1 MLPSLVWYGRQ
12 DLNLHGC
19 PLEPKSNVSANSTTP
34 AYFTLYVFRPVAVPC
49 VRLGDG
55 APALHT
61 DRGHSLR
68 SLHLPQ
74 AALPS
79 LPYNNFTNYAVSI
92 CKSRTI
98 IPQDLLFGSPKRKA
112 EAKLLRLFLVCQA
125 WIVVFFHNRNLYLF
139 TKQVSAYCTVQPGS
153 QRSYGR
159 VENVL
164 CIVKSDIIH
173 RVYRGKCACC
183 TAPAKFCPGGV

>member
-1 MLPSLVWYGRQ
+1 MGITILLKSSTLLTMPVAFIYLSSLQTSRRGQ
-12 DLNLHGC
+12 C
-19 PLEPKSNVSANSTTP
+19 PHRP
-34 AYFTLYVFRPVAVPC
+34 AGGHRPVAVPC

-92 CKSRTI
+92 YKHKGFIHTKPMCLYDGKHHKYKQIMCTQKHFPAYS
-98 IPQDLLFGSPKRKA
+98 
-112 EAKLLRLFLVCQA
+112 
-125 WIVVFFHNRNLYLF
+125 FF
-139 TKQVSAYCTVQPGS
+139 
-153 QRSYGR
+153 
-159 VENVL
+159 VL
-164 CIVKSDIIH
+164 CMI
-173 RVYRGKCACC
+173 YLNC
-183 TAPAKFCPGGV
+183 